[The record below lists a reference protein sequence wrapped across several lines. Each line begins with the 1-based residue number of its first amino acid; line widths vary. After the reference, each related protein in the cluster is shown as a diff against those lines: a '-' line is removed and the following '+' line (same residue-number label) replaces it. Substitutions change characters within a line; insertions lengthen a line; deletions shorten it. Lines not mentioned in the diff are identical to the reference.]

1 MAGTPPPRL
10 FTLAEARSLL
20 PALSPLLQELQAK
33 LGELE
38 RKHDELE
45 SVAGG
50 GVQGNGHR
58 YRQEARAQ
66 EVQDEVDR
74 LTRELQEG
82 VHAVERHGCE
92 LKDIREGLLDFRSV
106 REGRV
111 VYLCWRLGEPDISHW
126 HDLQTGFAGRQPL

>member
-1 MAGTPPPRL
+1 MASTPPPRL
-10 FTLAEARSLL
+10 FTLTEAQGLL
-20 PALSPLLQELQAK
+20 PVLSPLLQELQAK
-33 LGELE
+33 MGELE

-45 SVAGG
+45 SLAGG
-50 GVQGNGHR
+50 DAQGNGHR

-82 VHAVERHGCE
+82 VHTVDRLGCE
-92 LKDIREGLLDFRSV
+92 LKDIREGLLDFRSE

-111 VYLCWRLGEPDISHW
+111 VYLCWRLGEPDIAHW
-126 HDLQTGFAGRQPL
+126 HELQTGFAGRQPL